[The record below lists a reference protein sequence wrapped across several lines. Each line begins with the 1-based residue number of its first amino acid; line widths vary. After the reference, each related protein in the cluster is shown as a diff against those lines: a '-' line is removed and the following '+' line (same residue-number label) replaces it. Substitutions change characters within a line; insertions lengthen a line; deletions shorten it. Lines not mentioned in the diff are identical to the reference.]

1 MPNKVNAYIRL
12 MRLDKPIGI
21 LLLLWPTLWA
31 VWKAGNNH
39 PSLKMIIIFT
49 LGVIIMRSAG
59 CIINDIADRE
69 IDKYVKRT
77 KNRPITAGEISV
89 KHALILFFILIFFA
103 FILVLQL
110 NLFAILLSV
119 IALNLACL
127 YPFTKRFLH
136 YPQLFLGLGFAMSIP
151 MAYAAQLNYL
161 PVQCWVMFAV
171 GVLWPLMYDT
181 EYAMVDRD
189 DDVRIQVK
197 STAILFGKA
206 DVYVIGL
213 LQFIIVGLLLITGLR
228 YSLILIGILFSY
240 QLYLIKNRQ
249 PDNCFKAFLNNQW
262 VGVVIFLGSVAP
274 WM

>member
-1 MPNKVNAYIRL
+1 MKDYLRL

-31 VWKAGNNH
+31 VFRAGEGH
-39 PSLKMIIIFT
+39 PSLKIIIIFT

-77 KNRPITAGEISV
+77 KNRPITSNKINV
-89 KHALILFFILIFFA
+89 RHAFGLFLGLVLFA

-110 NLFAILLSV
+110 NFITVLLA
-119 IALNLACL
+119 ALALGFACL

-136 YPQLFLGLGFAMSIP
+136 YPQLFLGIAFAMGIP
-151 MAYAAQLNYL
+151 MAFTAQLDYFPL
-161 PVQCWVMFAV
+161 QGWIMFAV

-181 EYAMVDRD
+181 EYAMVDRED
-189 DDVRIQVK
+189 DLKLNVK
-197 STAILFGKA
+197 STAILLGKA
-206 DVYVIGL
+206 EIWVIAL
-213 LQFIIVGLLLITGLR
+213 LQIVIMALLGLTGLK
-228 YSLILIGILFSY
+228 YSMIVIAGLFGY
-240 QLYLIKNRQ
+240 QMYLIKDRV
-249 PDNCFKAFLNNQW
+249 PEKCFRAFMNNQW
-262 VGVVIFLGSVAP
+262 VGLVFFIGSLVP